1 MYVVFK
7 KSLTAFPGH
16 QASSDAGLQTPTHP
30 CRWKPLP
37 GGSPSQCLPS
47 PSVCS
52 LGLSMPYDGIHH
64 GPWNIEIQ
72 VLYSLTLL
80 HHLIPFFE
88 MINFFFFNLAVALLA
103 FFYFLFIVRQSFSQL
118 ISLPVSW
125 VLLFFPVLFLELYT
139 PYSTHCPLA
148 ITFIPIISTTT
159 SMWKARTFLGAYN
172 SGNDLHIPQC
182 LWNQFRGFFFH
193 LHTYL
198 LLKSLLDPVVWVFR
212 ISLSSVSFPTSFP

>member
-37 GGSPSQCLPS
+37 GGSPNQCLPS

-88 MINFFFFNLAVALLA
+88 MINFFFFQSGRCSPGFFLLLIHCSSVFFSTYFSACLLSIAVFPSFVFRTLHS
-103 FFYFLFIVRQSFSQL
+103 LFH
-118 ISLPVSW
+118 SLPIGNHFYTHYFNYHLYVEGKN
-125 VLLFFPVLFLELYT
+125 FP
-139 PYSTHCPLA
+139 
-148 ITFIPIISTTT
+148 
-159 SMWKARTFLGAYN
+159 R
-172 SGNDLHIPQC
+172 
-182 LWNQFRGFFFH
+182 
-193 LHTYL
+193 
-198 LLKSLLDPVVWVFR
+198 SL
-212 ISLSSVSFPTSFP
+212 